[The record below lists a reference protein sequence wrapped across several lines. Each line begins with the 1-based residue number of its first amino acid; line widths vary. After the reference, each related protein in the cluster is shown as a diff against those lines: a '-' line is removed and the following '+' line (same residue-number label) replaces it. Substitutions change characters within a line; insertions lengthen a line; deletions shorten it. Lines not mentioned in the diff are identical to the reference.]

1 MSKVAK
7 TFYGANALAFLATAA
22 LWTFYRLHPA
32 SWCLAACITCGT
44 TFYHLFMRLMVGGP
58 LVPIRH
64 RSGDGWFRQKS
75 WEPKLY
81 RALKVKTWKSRMP
94 SFEPAQWS
102 LKETP
107 LPQIIQNSRRAEMI
121 HEIYMVLSFV
131 PLLAIPRFGA
141 AGVFWATSLC
151 AALFDSCFV
160 IMQRYN
166 RPRLER
172 ILEKET
178 SKA

>member
-7 TFYGANALAFLATAA
+7 TFYGANALAFLATAVLWA
-22 LWTFYRLHPA
+22 LYRLHPA

-58 LVPIRH
+58 LTPIRH
-64 RSGDGWFRQKS
+64 WPGVGWFRQRS
-75 WEPKLY
+75 WEPGLY
-81 RALKVKTWKSRMP
+81 KALGVKKWKCHMP

-107 LPQIIQNSRRAEMI
+107 LPQIIQNSRRAEVV
-121 HEIYMVLSFV
+121 HEIIMVLSFV
-131 PLLAIPRFGA
+131 PLLAIPRLGA
-141 AGVFWATSLC
+141 AGVFWATSL
-151 AALFDSCFV
+151 ASALLDSCFV

-166 RPRLER
+166 RPRMER